1 MRRFALTPWLF
12 LLIVAF
18 CLPAAARKQA
28 KVTNQVL
35 GQVNF
40 VAANKPAR
48 TAGVWIDSEYV
59 GYLNELKGSRQI
71 LLLPGRYQ
79 IEVKQNGYL
88 DFQRSVLI
96 DPGRQVTISVA
107 LQKNPRA
114 QYPATYSQL
123 KLSVDPDRAAVFV
136 DHRFVGHAGE
146 FGGIGRG
153 MLLAPGKHQI
163 EIDLPGYQNFST
175 TINLL
180 PRQKMVLKTKLVKGT
195 IDQANSLIY
204 HARR

>member
-1 MRRFALTPWLF
+1 MRRFALKPRLF
-12 LLIVAF
+12 LLIAAF
-18 CLPAAARKQA
+18 CLPAAARNQA
-28 KVTNQVL
+28 KATNQVL

-40 VAANKPAR
+40 VAVNKPAK

-88 DFQRSVLI
+88 DFQRSLLI
-96 DPGRQVTISVA
+96 DPGQRVTISVA

-114 QYPATYSQL
+114 QYPVTYSQL

-204 HARR
+204 HAKR